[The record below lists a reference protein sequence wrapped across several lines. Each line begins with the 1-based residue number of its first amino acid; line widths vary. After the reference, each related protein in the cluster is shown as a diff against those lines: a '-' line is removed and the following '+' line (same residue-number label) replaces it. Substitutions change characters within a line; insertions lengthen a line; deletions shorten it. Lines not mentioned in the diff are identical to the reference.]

1 MLKYFKKKTIICTIF
16 TLSFVFLV
24 GCSNFSKPTNEDKP
38 STESEDNVSQ
48 NPTNESGNTG
58 GDSSSK
64 PNTTPQTSSNSTSQA
79 DNKTILDNI
88 KKLAIE
94 GKIINSEF
102 GVKNSN
108 LSDIEKKLGTADKT
122 DWVASAKGNY
132 STFSKHNLVFGSN
145 KGAQIFEARYFDPS
159 LKNLTLSEIKSAYGT
174 PAHDVKSN
182 GEEIIGYTAGDEYKL
197 LFVFSAPTKTNSNPK
212 LDHYSVLYPK
222 GTVNSMADD
231 PGREW

>member
-1 MLKYFKKKTIICTIF
+1 MLKYFKKKTIICTILTF
-16 TLSFVFLV
+16 SLVFFA
-24 GCSNFSKPTNEDKP
+24 GCSSSSNTKNEDKP

-48 NPTNESGNTG
+48 NTTNESQNTG

-64 PNTTPQTSSNSTSQA
+64 PNTTPQTPSNSTSQA

-88 KKLAIE
+88 KKLALE

-108 LSDIEKKLGTADKT
+108 LSDIEKKLGTSDKT
-122 DWVASAKGNY
+122 EWVASAKGNY

-145 KGAQIFEARYFDPS
+145 KGDQIFEARSFDPS
-159 LKNLTLSEIKSAYGT
+159 LKNLTLLEIKSTYGT
-174 PAHDVKSN
+174 PAHDVKTN
-182 GEEIIGYTAGDEYKL
+182 GEEIIGYTAGNEYKL
-197 LFVFSAPTKTNSNPK
+197 LFVFSVPTKSNSDPK

-222 GTVNSMADD
+222 GTVNSMAND

>member
-1 MLKYFKKKTIICTIF
+1 MLKYFKKKTIICTILTF
-16 TLSFVFLV
+16 SLVFFA
-24 GCSNFSKPTNEDKP
+24 GCSSSSNTKNEDKP

-48 NPTNESGNTG
+48 NPTNESQNTG

-64 PNTTPQTSSNSTSQA
+64 PNTTPQTPSNSTSHV
-79 DNKTILDNI
+79 TILDNI
-88 KKLAIE
+88 KKLALE

-122 DWVASAKGNY
+122 EWVASAKGNY

-145 KGAQIFEARYFDPS
+145 KGAQIFEARSFDPS
-159 LKNLTLSEIKSAYGT
+159 LKNLTLLEIKSTYGT

-182 GEEIIGYTAGDEYKL
+182 GEEIIGYTAGNEYKL
-197 LFVFSAPTKTNSNPK
+197 LFVFSAPTKSNSDPK

-222 GTVNSMADD
+222 GTVNSMAND